1 MPHVI
6 AVHAFS
12 DNYIWLVGAPDSPL
26 VAIVDPGEAGPV
38 LQALDKHRLTPAA
51 ILITHHHAD
60 HVGGVRQLLGQF
72 DIPVYGPKHESI
84 PGIDYPL
91 AEGDHVV
98 LDSIPLEFDVLDVP
112 GHTRGHIAYYGHQ
125 MLFCG
130 DTLFSVGCGRLFEG
144 TAEQMHA
151 SLEKIRAL
159 PDDTAIY
166 CAHEYTLDNI
176 RFARVVEPDN
186 PDLQAREAEA
196 RKLRAGNTP
205 TVPSSL
211 GVEKRT
217 NPFLRSHIPAV
228 IAAAEAFQGRALT
241 EAAAVFGT
249 VRHWKDI
256 LDQA

>member
-12 DNYIWLVGAPDSPL
+12 DNYIWLVGAAGSRQ
-26 VAIVDPGEAGPV
+26 VAIVDPGEAEPV
-38 LQALDKHRLTPAA
+38 VAALQQRQLAPAA
-51 ILITHHHAD
+51 ILVTHHHGD
-60 HVGGVRQLLGQF
+60 HVGGIRQLLGRY
-72 DIPVYGPKHESI
+72 DIPVYGPAHEAI
-84 PGIDYPL
+84 PGMSHPL
-91 AEGDHVV
+91 VEGDRVV
-98 LDSIPLEFDVLDVP
+98 LESIPLELAVLDVP
-112 GHTRGHIAYYGHQ
+112 GHTRGHIAYYGQH

-144 TAEQMHA
+144 TAKQMHA

-159 PDDTAIY
+159 PDDTQIY

-186 PDLQAREAEA
+186 PDLLQREMDA
-196 RKLRAGNTP
+196 RKLRADNIP

-211 GVEKRT
+211 GQEKRI

-228 IAAAEAFQGRALT
+228 IAAAEAFQGQPLGEPAV
-241 EAAAVFGT
+241 VFGT
-249 VRHWKDI
+249 VRHWKDT
-256 LDQA
+256 LD